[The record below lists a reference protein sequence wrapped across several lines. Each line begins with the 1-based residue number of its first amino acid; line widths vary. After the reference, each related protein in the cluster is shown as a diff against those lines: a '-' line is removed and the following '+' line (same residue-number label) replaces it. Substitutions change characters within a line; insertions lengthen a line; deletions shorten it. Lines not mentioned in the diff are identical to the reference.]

1 MTLTMTVVAAIIVF
15 VLTTLL
21 AMVGIGAAFIII
33 PAYIWLGVA
42 LPEATA
48 IALLLNGIS
57 MTFAA
62 ATNAK
67 HKLIDFKIAIPIAIV
82 ASLLTPF
89 GAYATQFIS
98 KNMLLW
104 FFSAFLVFAAS
115 MMIFYKTKQ
124 KDRIPNIR
132 RDITLGS
139 IVGAV
144 AGFLSGLLGIG
155 GGNFILPTLVGSGM
169 EPKKASGTTSF
180 VVAIPSL
187 VGFLAKLKVANGHL
201 NWTLLGFSVFASIS
215 GALLGASLMNA
226 KMKSSQLKVVIGIVL
241 YAVAIKM
248 ILGLI

>member
-1 MTLTMTVVAAIIVF
+1 MTVTMTLIAAVIVF

-33 PAYIWLGVA
+33 PAFIWLGVPLA
-42 LPEATA
+42 EATA
-48 IALLLNGIS
+48 IALLLNGLS
-57 MTFAA
+57 MSFAA
-62 ATNAK
+62 GTNAK
-67 HKLIDFKIAIPIAIV
+67 HKLIDYKIAIPITIV
-82 ASLLTPF
+82 ASLLTPL
-89 GAYATQFIS
+89 GAYATKFVS
-98 KNMLLW
+98 KNGLLW

-115 MMIFYKTKQ
+115 MMIFYKVKQ
-124 KDRIPNIR
+124 KERFPNIA
-132 RDITLGS
+132 RDISVGS
-139 IVGAV
+139 IVGAF

-155 GGNFILPTLVGSGM
+155 GGNFILPTLVGTGM

-201 NWTLLGFSVFASIS
+201 NWMLLGFSVIASVS
-215 GALLGASLMNA
+215 GALLGANLMNA
-226 KMKSSQLKVVIGIVL
+226 KLKSNQVKMVIGVVL

>member
-1 MTLTMTVVAAIIVF
+1 MTLTMTIVAAIIVF

-33 PAYIWLGVA
+33 PVYIWLGVA

-67 HKLIDFKIAIPIAIV
+67 HKLIDFKIAVPITIV
-82 ASLLTPF
+82 AALLTPF

-98 KNMLLW
+98 KNSLLW
-104 FFSAFLVFAAS
+104 FFTAFLIFAAS

-139 IVGAV
+139 IVGAF

-169 EPKKASGTTSF
+169 EPKKASGTTSL
-180 VVAIPSL
+180 VVAVPSL
-187 VGFLAKLKVANGHL
+187 VGFFAKLKVANGHL
-201 NWTLLGFSVFASIS
+201 NWTLLGFSVIASIL

-241 YAVAIKM
+241 YIVAFKM

>member
-1 MTLTMTVVAAIIVF
+1 MTLTMTIIAALVVF

-42 LPEATA
+42 MPEATT

-67 HKLIDFKIAIPIAIV
+67 HKLIDYKIAIPITIV
-82 ASLLTPF
+82 ASLVTPF

-98 KNMLLW
+98 KNALLW
-104 FFSAFLVFAAS
+104 FFAAFLIFAAS

-132 RDITLGS
+132 KDITVGS
-139 IVGAV
+139 IVGAF

-187 VGFLAKLKVANGHL
+187 VGFFAKLKVANGHL
-201 NWTLLGFSVFASIS
+201 NWTLLGFSVIASIT
-215 GALLGASLMNA
+215 GGLLGASLMNA
-226 KMKSSQLKVVIGIVL
+226 KMKSSQLKVLIGIIL
-241 YAVAIKM
+241 YIVAIKM